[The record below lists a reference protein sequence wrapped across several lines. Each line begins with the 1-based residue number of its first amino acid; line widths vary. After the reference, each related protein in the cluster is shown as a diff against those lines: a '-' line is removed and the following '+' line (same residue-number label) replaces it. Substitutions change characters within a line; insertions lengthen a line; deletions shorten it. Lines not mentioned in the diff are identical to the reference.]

1 MPPPAFASKFCC
13 IRSMPTAMQS
23 ISENDFECFART
35 EVKTPVRCFKIRP
48 QQVLDFPEAD
58 SLPLGFVMVGF
69 L

>member
-35 EVKTPVRCFKIRP
+35 EVKTPVRCFKIAP
-48 QQVLDFPEAD
+48 SKYWISPK
-58 SLPLGFVMVGF
+58 PIHYP
-69 L
+69 